1 MSGALA
7 ARSECV
13 LAIPV
18 SGCACYFARFGAEI
32 RRCFWQTLFFGVFA
46 LFGAFEGL
54 PGRSPG
60 LLSEISG
67 IDLISTGAGVVK
79 LRARTKGR
87 FFKKLLDFELA
98 SNNGNW
104 QWAASVGCDAVPYF
118 RIFNP
123 VTQSE
128 KFDPEGEFIRRY
140 VPELKGCTGK
150 TIHAPWLMNDTEQAR
165 AQVVIGRDYPAP
177 VVDHAAARQVT
188 LELYSRARSSAAKT
202 PA

>member
-32 RRCFWQTLFFGVFA
+32 RRCFWQTLFFGVFT

-87 FFKKLLDFELA
+87 FFKKLLDFEEY
-98 SNNGNW
+98 
-104 QWAASVGCDAVPYF
+104 CTF
-118 RIFNP
+118 RLSWLGGDCHALWYKYARE
-123 VTQSE
+123 VL
-128 KFDPEGEFIRRY
+128 
-140 VPELKGCTGK
+140 LKGGL
-150 TIHAPWLMNDTEQAR
+150 ADREN
-165 AQVVIGRDYPAP
+165 
-177 VVDHAAARQVT
+177 
-188 LELYSRARSSAAKT
+188 RSNSVLRRHDLDSSSICCV
-202 PA
+202 